1 MNTLLFCKICLLV
14 VGLGVHGSEPPPEDR
29 IINGAAIDISKVP
42 YMLSYRVNGKHA
54 CGAAIVNEQ
63 WGLTAAHCVYEFV
76 GNSSVSISVRSG
88 SRWHDFG
95 GVVHRVTS
103 LVPHEKYD
111 DNSNDYDI
119 AVFKVKE
126 PFRFDNV
133 TQPLKLP
140 EDPRNVKTDWGL
152 IAGWGYF
159 IEDDPVLS
167 EYLQYVILPKVSR
180 AECVKDYEDSFDIP
194 EHQSCYGF
202 REGGKDSC
210 KGDSGGPLVNIDLVG
225 IGITSW
231 GADCAEPGLPG
242 VYTNLLDFLD
252 WVKKKTAI
260 NA

>member
-1 MNTLLFCKICLLV
+1 MNALLLCKICLLV

-29 IINGAAIDISKVP
+29 IINGAKIDISKVP
-42 YMLSYRVNGKHA
+42 CMLSYRVNGKHA

-63 WGLTAAHCVYEFV
+63 WGLTAAHCVYEFID
-76 GNSSVSISVRSG
+76 NRSVSISVRSG
-88 SRWHDFG
+88 SIWHDFG

-103 LVPHEKYD
+103 LVPHEKYED
-111 DNSNDYDI
+111 DSNDYDI
-119 AVFKVKE
+119 AVFKVNE
-126 PFRFDNV
+126 PFRFNNV

-140 EDPRNVKTDWGL
+140 EDPRNVTTDWGL
-152 IAGWGYF
+152 VAGWGYF
-159 IEDDPVLS
+159 IDDDPVLS

-180 AECVKDYEDSFDIP
+180 EECVKDYEDQFEIP

-210 KGDSGGPLVNIDLVG
+210 KGDSGGPLINLQHFG

-231 GADCAEPGLPG
+231 GADCGEPGLPG

-252 WVKKKTAI
+252 WVKNKTAI
-260 NA
+260 NE